1 MSLTDALLIAAAVTV
16 LCAYFVG
23 EKIINI
29 DISGLLP
36 QNMKKA
42 KMKRLL
48 AERETPLQGMGL
60 HGDVREALEKALRPL
75 SKADKELLPAR
86 MDMVFRKNTER
97 QLDLLA
103 QRGLFRDIRL
113 TDAVPLPKNDFK
125 RWSDDG
131 REWREAV
138 LRCSVLER
146 LVSKRDGK
154 PVYELYRKNAYVRLL
169 ESRHIRTSDRTEKK
183 KSYYDDRSEISCPS
197 CGAQIGLDSQQ
208 AVCPYCGGM
217 IHSDFYDW
225 QTEVFEIYEEL
236 GTNQRRALQLLAS
249 SLVLFI
255 CVFLCLWL
263 IKDTEVSLAA
273 GVGAAALVLATTV
286 ALLIHR
292 KTKREKPAGEIV
304 RYSEN
309 YLRSCID
316 EALYKEIKNADLM
329 DHSIGTVILKKVVNT
344 EKTTEITAQIY
355 GREIYLPKNKKPYT
369 KKFTKTLVLQRA
381 RYPQRRKGKGE
392 LFTERD
398 CPSCGANFIPDE
410 HGCCSFCGYGLQTDN
425 AKWVVKATEK

>member
-23 EKIINI
+23 EKIIDI

-113 TDAVPLPKNDFK
+113 TDVVPLPKNDFK

-154 PVYELYRKNAYVRLL
+154 PAYELYRKNAYVRLL

-225 QTEVFEIYEEL
+225 QTEAFEIYEEL

-273 GVGAAALVLATTV
+273 GVGAAALVLATTA

-355 GREIYLPKNKKPYT
+355 GREIYLPKSKKPYT
-369 KKFTKTLVLQRA
+369 KKFTRTLVLQRA